1 MINLLDTE
9 FVPINLIHNGAKD
22 FLLLT
27 VFSSKEEA
35 FKNMSDHSLYATF
48 SNSSAVSVF
57 PLLIFIMQAAVPKIY

>member
-9 FVPINLIHNGAKD
+9 IMPINLIHNGAKD

-48 SNSSAVSVF
+48 FKFLCSFCISFAH
-57 PLLIFIMQAAVPKIY
+57 IYNASCST